1 MDDNKLVLMTILVKA
16 NSYFLFADI
25 FKNVITCMHNFLTS
39 IFLSFQLMQ
48 CNFDI
53 SFRSSHIK
61 LHNEVFCLIILVG
74 KKLSGSQQ
82 VACVWQVL

>member
-25 FKNVITCMHNFLTS
+25 FKNVITCMRNFLTS

-53 SFRSSHIK
+53 ISVITHK
-61 LHNEVFCLIILVG
+61 TT
-74 KKLSGSQQ
+74 
-82 VACVWQVL
+82 